1 MGPVESVFFTIGIL
15 VTLIGLARGYDKEL
29 GNTVIILV
37 AIFIL
42 TFFEAQLTRGLIGV
56 VNRLAGV
63 SAEDEMARNLVLS
76 GIFTVTFAAIIFAS
90 YSGRTLNMGAR
101 PSKPNMGKLYTLLI
115 ALLNG
120 YLIGGTVWYYQD
132 KFNYPLQQLGWV
144 VLPLTKTAETL
155 VGFLPQT
162 LFPSAIFWMVPVA
175 ILLLIR
181 VRG

>member
-1 MGPVESVFFTIGIL
+1 MGPVELIFFTIGIL

-42 TFFEAQLTRGLIGV
+42 TFFEAQLMRGLSTV
-56 VNRLAGV
+56 VNRLPGVPAG
-63 SAEDEMARNLVLS
+63 DEAARDLVLS
-76 GIFTVTFAAIIFAS
+76 GIFTVIFVVIIFAS

-101 PSKPNMGKLYTLLI
+101 KTQPHVGSLFPLLI

-120 YLIGGTVWYYQD
+120 YLVGGTVWYYQD
-132 KFNYPLQQLGWV
+132 KFNYPLQKLGWV
-144 VLPLTKTAETL
+144 VLPLTDTAQSL
-155 VGFLPQT
+155 LAFLPQT
-162 LFPSAIFWMVPVA
+162 LFPSAIYWMVPVA

-181 VRG
+181 VKG